1 MVSNVFMVGN
11 VLILHNLSNLPFTQL
26 TSPPLKFYLIFAA
39 IITIVFI
46 VWVLHMV
53 GDYTGA
59 LRITVRYFDSS
70 SSVVASPFLL
80 FTWYSLSVSV

>member
-11 VLILHNLSNLPFTQL
+11 VLILHNLSHLPFTQL
-26 TSPPLKFYLIFAA
+26 TSPPLKFYFIFTA
-39 IITIVFI
+39 IVTIVLI
-46 VWVLHMV
+46 VWVLNVV

-70 SSVVASPFLL
+70 SSVVASPCLL
-80 FTWYSLSVSV
+80 FTWDSLSMSV